1 MLDRI
6 KGMKKADAKRLLFF
20 HAFFWAFSNLINPI
34 TPAMFLELGLPD
46 YMFGVSFAAMA
57 GASFF
62 MAPVWGRLCGQ
73 IGCTKVIF
81 IGFVTYA
88 VTQIAF
94 YYSVTQAEII
104 ICRLAG
110 GITCSAVPVATLAG
124 LINLTGAEERSR
136 GMLYYSVLSTAGC
149 AVGYSIG
156 GFLGSISIELAF
168 QIQVVAI
175 FLFALILLL
184 TFKDPESA
192 WEERS
197 LPDQKK
203 SGSNITV
210 LLAVFMA
217 SVFCASFATTAYDN
231 AYNYYVKEALKFPNY
246 YNGLIR
252 AGIGGITL
260 IVDFTVGAWLM
271 KKTEV
276 KRSII
281 ACLFINGVVAVT
293 VPLVSDVPAFVVGNF
308 IFYAVNALYLPLQ
321 QTMATEDSNKENS
334 GSVAGMF
341 NSCQYAGKVFG
352 ALFAGFIYGAG
363 SLLPF
368 YSSGIVFILGAGCSV
383 LYYRMKKGELKSG
396 QRGDKG
402 RRQILL

>member
-1 MLDRI
+1 
-6 KGMKKADAKRLLFF
+6 
-20 HAFFWAFSNLINPI
+20 
-34 TPAMFLELGLPD
+34 
-46 YMFGVSFAAMA
+46 
-57 GASFF
+57 
-62 MAPVWGRLCGQ
+62 MAPVWGKLCGKV
-73 IGCTKVIF
+73 GCTKVIF

-88 VTQIAF
+88 FTQIAF
-94 YYSVTQAEII
+94 YYSVTQTEIV

-124 LINLTGAEERSR
+124 LINLTGTEERSR
-136 GMLYYSVLSTAGC
+136 SMLYYSVLSTAGC

-168 QIQVVAI
+168 LIQVVAI
-175 FLFALILLL
+175 FMFALILLL
-184 TFKDPESA
+184 TVQDPEPA
-192 WEERS
+192 GEKGS
-197 LPDQKK
+197 LPAPKKK
-203 SGSNITV
+203 SAPNITA

-321 QTMATEDSNKENS
+321 QTMATKDSNKENS

>member
-1 MLDRI
+1 
-6 KGMKKADAKRLLFF
+6 
-20 HAFFWAFSNLINPI
+20 
-34 TPAMFLELGLPD
+34 MFLELGLPD

-62 MAPVWGRLCGQ
+62 MAPVWGRLCGK

-184 TFKDPESA
+184 TVKDP
-192 WEERS
+192 
-197 LPDQKK
+197 
-203 SGSNITV
+203 
-210 LLAVFMA
+210 
-217 SVFCASFATTAYDN
+217 
-231 AYNYYVKEALKFPNY
+231 
-246 YNGLIR
+246 
-252 AGIGGITL
+252 GI
-260 IVDFTVGAWLM
+260 
-271 KKTEV
+271 
-276 KRSII
+276 
-281 ACLFINGVVAVT
+281 
-293 VPLVSDVPAFVVGNF
+293 
-308 IFYAVNALYLPLQ
+308 
-321 QTMATEDSNKENS
+321 
-334 GSVAGMF
+334 
-341 NSCQYAGKVFG
+341 
-352 ALFAGFIYGAG
+352 
-363 SLLPF
+363 
-368 YSSGIVFILGAGCSV
+368 
-383 LYYRMKKGELKSG
+383 EL
-396 QRGDKG
+396 
-402 RRQILL
+402 

>member
-1 MLDRI
+1 MNRI
-6 KGMKKADAKRLLFF
+6 KGMRKAEAKRILFF

-34 TPAMFLELGLPD
+34 TPAIFLELGLPD

-62 MAPVWGRLCGQ
+62 MAPVWGKLCGKV
-73 IGCTKVIF
+73 GCTKVIF

-88 VTQIAF
+88 FTQIAF
-94 YYSVTQAEII
+94 YYSVTQTEIV

-124 LINLTGAEERSR
+124 LINLTGTEERSR
-136 GMLYYSVLSTAGC
+136 SMLYYSVLSTAGC

-168 QIQVVAI
+168 LIQVVAI
-175 FLFALILLL
+175 FMFALILLL
-184 TFKDPESA
+184 TVQDPEPA
-192 WEERS
+192 GEKGS
-197 LPDQKK
+197 LPAPKKK
-203 SGSNITV
+203 SAPNITA

-281 ACLFINGVVAVT
+281 VCLFLNGVVAVT

-368 YSSGIVFILGAGCSV
+368 YSSGFVFILGAGCSV
-383 LYYRMKKGELKSG
+383 LYYRIKKGELKSG

-402 RRQILL
+402 KRQILL